1 MCVSL
6 GLAKLILVANN
17 CSPLRK
23 SEIEYYAMLTK
34 TTVHLYQGNCI
45 DLGTGCGKYFGVS
58 AVAITDAGDSDILR
72 TFEN

>member
-1 MCVSL
+1 MSL
-6 GLAKLILVANN
+6 GVAKLILVANN

-34 TTVHLYQGNCI
+34 TTVHYYQGNCI

>member
-1 MCVSL
+1 M
-6 GLAKLILVANN
+6 ANN

-34 TTVHLYQGNCI
+34 TTVHHYQGSCN

-58 AVAITDAGDSDILR
+58 TIAILDAGK
-72 TFEN
+72 

>member
-1 MCVSL
+1 M
-6 GLAKLILVANN
+6 ANN

-34 TTVHLYQGNCI
+34 TTVHHYQGSCN

-58 AVAITDAGDSDILR
+58 TIAILDAGKWFVKVLIFLGDSDILR
-72 TFEN
+72 SFEN